1 MLEVRFKLSSI
12 SQRDTNLE
20 IAVAT
25 MFTQW
30 LSNQGEM
37 DRNVVRKL
45 LMIVMEYRESWLVL
59 LLSSIF
65 AEEYVAKKYPR
76 IQRTKII
83 KLTIFRETTIF
94 IGISNYFFPVF
105 VFFRYRIT
113 EPRTGTLERN

>member
-37 DRNVVRKL
+37 DRYVDSKL
-45 LMIVMEYRESWLVL
+45 LMIVMESRESWLVL
-59 LLSSIF
+59 LSSIF
-65 AEEYVAKKYPR
+65 QYLPKNRKKVSR
-76 IQRTKII
+76 IRRTKII
-83 KLTIFRETTIF
+83 K
-94 IGISNYFFPVF
+94 
-105 VFFRYRIT
+105 
-113 EPRTGTLERN
+113 